1 MLRSY
6 VLREGRVVPD
16 EGQDC
21 PIEFYIKPDETETR
35 HLIDHLQIDEHT
47 LSSAQDPDEL
57 PRLEFEPN
65 HTAIILKRP
74 RNYSAD
80 EEFPLK
86 VSSLGIF
93 LFKDRVVLV
102 AGETDDLFDGRPFLR
117 IRSVTHFALR
127 VIYQSITHFLG
138 HLKAINMISDDL
150 EEKLRTSMEN
160 RYLLN
165 LFTLG
170 KSLVYYLNAIYA
182 NGVLIEKLKNNAGK
196 IGFTQEEI
204 EVLDDIYV
212 DNNQCYRQ
220 AEIYS
225 NVLSGLMDA
234 RASIVNNNLN
244 VLMKTLNIITI
255 GIMMPN
261 LVVSA
266 FSMNVRY
273 PWGLGSRP
281 EAFFVILG
289 LAAASCVALLL
300 VWRYKKL

>member
-6 VLREGRVVPD
+6 HLRDGRVVLG
-16 EGQDC
+16 EGTEC
-21 PIEFYIKPDETETR
+21 PILHFIKPDEAETR
-35 HLIDHLQIDEHT
+35 HLLDDLQIDEHT

-57 PRLEFEPN
+57 PRLEFEPG

-74 RNYSAD
+74 RNYSDD

-93 LFKDRVVLV
+93 LFKDSVVLV
-102 AGETDDLFDGRPFLR
+102 TAESDDLFDGRPFTR

-127 VIYQSITHFLG
+127 VIYQSIAHFLG
-138 HLKAINMISDDL
+138 HLRAINMISDDL
-150 EEKLRTSMEN
+150 E
-160 RYLLN
+160 
-165 LFTLG
+165 G

-182 NGVLIEKLKNNAGK
+182 NGTLIEKLKNNAGK
-196 IGFTQEEI
+196 IGFSSEELEI
-204 EVLDDIYV
+204 LDDILI
-212 DNNQCYRQ
+212 DNNQCYKQ

-261 LVVSA
+261 LVFGI
-266 FSMNVRY
+266 FSMNVRV
-273 PWGLGSRP
+273 PLQDNP
-281 EAFFVILG
+281 AAFWIIMGV
-289 LAAASCVALLL
+289 AVASCVALLL
-300 VWRYKKL
+300 VWRHKKL

>member
-6 VLREGRVVPD
+6 VLQDGRVVPS
-16 EGQDC
+16 EGPAC
-21 PIEFYIKPDETETR
+21 PISYYIKPDEAESR
-35 HLIDHLQIDEHT
+35 YLIEQLQIDEHT
-47 LSSAQDPDEL
+47 LNSAQDPDEL
-57 PRLEFEPN
+57 PRLEFEPG

-93 LFKDRVVLV
+93 LFRDRVVLV
-102 AGETDDLFDGRPFLR
+102 AGEADDLFDGRPFFR

-127 VIYQSITHFLG
+127 VIYQSIAHFLG

-165 LFTLG
+165 LFALG

-182 NGVLIEKLKNNAGK
+182 NGVLIEKLKNNAPK
-196 IGFTQEEI
+196 IGFSQEEVEI
-204 EVLDDIYV
+204 LDDIYV

-255 GIMMPN
+255 GIMVPN
-261 LVVSA
+261 LVVGV
-266 FSMNVRY
+266 FSMNVRFPLQQNPHAFLY
-273 PWGLGSRP
+273 IMGLS
-281 EAFFVILG
+281 L
-289 LAAASCVALLL
+289 LSCVLVLLI
-300 VWRYKKL
+300 WRYKRL

>member
-6 VLREGRVVPD
+6 LLQDGRVTPG
-16 EGQDC
+16 EGPDC
-21 PIEFYIKPDETETR
+21 PIAFYIKPDEDETR
-35 HLIDHLQIDEHT
+35 HLIEHLQIDEHT

-93 LFKDRVVLV
+93 LFRDRVVLV
-102 AGETDDLFDGRPFLR
+102 AGETDDLFDGRPFAR

-138 HLKAINMISDDL
+138 HLRAINMISDDL
-150 EEKLRTSMEN
+150 EDKLRTSMEN

-165 LFTLG
+165 LFALG

-182 NGVLIEKLKNNAGK
+182 NGVLIEKLKNNAAK
-196 IGFTQEEI
+196 IGFTPEEV
-204 EVLDDIYV
+204 EVLDDMYV

-255 GIMMPN
+255 GIMVPN
-261 LVVSA
+261 LVVGV
-266 FSMNVRY
+266 FSMNVDFPLKDSPHAFLY
-273 PWGLGSRP
+273 IMGLS
-281 EAFFVILG
+281 L
-289 LAAASCVALLL
+289 LSCAIVLLI
-300 VWRYKKL
+300 WRYKRL

>member
-6 VLREGRVVPD
+6 HLRDGRVVPG
-16 EGQDC
+16 EGVEC
-21 PIEFYIKPDETETR
+21 PIQHYIKPDETETR
-35 HLIDHLQIDEHT
+35 HLIDDLQIDEHT

-57 PRLEFEPN
+57 PRLEFEPG

-74 RNYSAD
+74 RNYSDD

-93 LFKDRVVLV
+93 LFRDSVVLV
-102 AGETDDLFDGRPFLR
+102 TAESDDLFDGRPFTR

-127 VIYQSITHFLG
+127 VIYQSIAHFLG
-138 HLKAINMISDDL
+138 HLRAINMISDDL
-150 EEKLRTSMEN
+150 EDKVKGAMEN

-165 LFTLG
+165 LFALS

-182 NGVLIEKLKNNAGK
+182 NGTLIEKVKNNAGK
-196 IGFTQEEI
+196 IGFSSEELEI
-204 EVLDDIYV
+204 LDDILI
-212 DNNQCYRQ
+212 DNNQCYKQ

-261 LVVSA
+261 LVFGI
-266 FSMNVRY
+266 FSMNVRF
-273 PWGLGSRP
+273 PLQSNP
-281 EAFFVILG
+281 LAFWIIL
-289 LAAASCVALLL
+289 AMAVASCVALLL
-300 VWRYKKL
+300 VWRHKKL